1 MLSSFHTVRDIALA
15 VTLLGRLG
23 LLLNQR
29 HLLLSVLCIERRL
42 YGVNLFL
49 VALSILLDD
58 RSGLLFALFVLTLA
72 AAESALALALLRSY
86 FQVHGSILL
95 RAELFTLQPMPVIY
109 KSNKLVTLQRLV
121 NSKFHGTVF
130 SCFSYETSNVKLSLS
145 QARSYSSSV
154 FGPSSSAFLAR
165 LTRLAPSA
173 LDRVTKG
180 ERRVKTTPTNLLPLL
195 TLLKEHTGREFTQLR
210 DITAV
215 DRPERKR
222 RFEVVYSLLSIR
234 YRQRLR
240 VSVTINEL
248 DRLPSVT
255 SLFPSAG

>member
-1 MLSSFHTVRDIALA
+1 MLVFFKS
-15 VTLLGRLG
+15 
-23 LLLNQR
+23 NQVSTAR
-29 HLLLSVLCIERRL
+29 
-42 YGVNLFL
+42 
-49 VALSILLDD
+49 
-58 RSGLLFALFVLTLA
+58 LA
-72 AAESALALALLRSY
+72 A
-86 FQVHGSILL
+86 F
-95 RAELFTLQPMPVIY
+95 
-109 KSNKLVTLQRLV
+109 
-121 NSKFHGTVF
+121 KFHGTVF
-130 SCFSYETSNVKLSLS
+130 SRFERQSFYIKPDSLGKT
-145 QARSYSSSV
+145 RSYSASS
-154 FGPSSSAFLAR
+154 FGPSSPTFLSR

-173 LDRVTKG
+173 LYRVTKG
-180 ERRVKTTPTNLLPLL
+180 ERRVKTTPTSLLPLL

-210 DITAV
+210 DVTAI